1 MGHGWNRESRCSDDG
16 FRIVLPDS
24 YLVYVMQ
31 MLSSDEPRPIPPR
44 TWPLHVRCF
53 FSAISSA
60 LSDSR
65 KKNKGLESPSVG
77 WVLALERGEPS
88 SNEHQRHHWPVPT
101 LLKPS
106 IAVSGS
112 ILVTMH
118 HSLLISLKRCGG
130 NGSKR
135 QKFLQ
140 KSFFVEQRRGLYL
153 ICLLYT
159 SPSPRDRG

>member
-1 MGHGWNRESRCSDDG
+1 MDEIARAAAATKAFEWCYPIFD
-16 FRIVLPDS
+16 
-24 YLVYVMQ
+24 LVFYIMQ
-31 MLSSDEPRPIPPR
+31 MFSSDKPCSFPPR
-44 TWPLHVRCF
+44 TWPLHVRYF

-60 LSDSR
+60 FSDSL

-77 WVLALERGEPS
+77 WALALDRDQPNS
-88 SNEHQRHHWPVPT
+88 IEHQRHHWPVPT

-118 HSLLISLKRCGG
+118 RSLLISLMKWCGG

-135 QKFLQ
+135 QKFQ
-140 KSFFVEQRRGLYL
+140 QNSCYVEQRRGLYL
-153 ICLLYT
+153 MD
-159 SPSPRDRG
+159 SPATIRL

>member
-1 MGHGWNRESRCSDDG
+1 MDEIARAAAATTAFEKRYPIFD
-16 FRIVLPDS
+16 LP
-24 YLVYVMQ
+24 VVFNVMQ
-31 MLSSDEPRPIPPR
+31 TFSSDKPCSFPPR
-44 TWPLHVRCF
+44 TWPLHVRYF

-60 LSDSR
+60 LSDSL

-77 WVLALERGEPS
+77 WVLALERDQPS

-118 HSLLISLKRCGG
+118 HSLLISLKWRGG

-135 QKFLQ
+135 KEFQQ
-140 KSFFVEQRRGLYL
+140 NSFYVEQRRGLYL
-153 ICLLYT
+153 MD
-159 SPSPRDRG
+159 SPATIRF

>member
-1 MGHGWNRESRCSDDG
+1 MDEIARAAAATTASEKCYPIFD
-16 FRIVLPDS
+16 
-24 YLVYVMQ
+24 LVFNVMQ
-31 MLSSDEPRPIPPR
+31 TFSSDRPCSFHPR
-44 TWPLHVRCF
+44 TWPLHVRYF

-60 LSDSR
+60 LSDSL

-77 WVLALERGEPS
+77 WVLALERDQPS
-88 SNEHQRHHWPVPT
+88 LNEHQRHHWPVPT

-112 ILVTMH
+112 ILVRMH
-118 HSLLISLKRCGG
+118 HSLLISLKWCGG

-140 KSFFVEQRRGLYL
+140 FFFLWSKGGV
-153 ICLLYT
+153 YT
-159 SPSPRDRG
+159 